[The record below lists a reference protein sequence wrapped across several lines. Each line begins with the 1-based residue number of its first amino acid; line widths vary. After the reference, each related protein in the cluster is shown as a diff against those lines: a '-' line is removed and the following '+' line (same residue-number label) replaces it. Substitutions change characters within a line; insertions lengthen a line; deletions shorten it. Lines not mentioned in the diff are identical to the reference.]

1 MNKGIDVSEYQGN
14 IDWDRVKNDN
24 IEFAILKFAN
34 IYDDE
39 NIYYDTKFERNYKNC
54 RELNI
59 PLGLYIYNYYQ
70 N

>member
-1 MNKGIDVSEYQGN
+1 MLLYVYIIYLGDIMNKGIDVSEYQGN

-39 NIYYDTKFERNYKNC
+39 NIYYDTKFERNY
-54 RELNI
+54 
-59 PLGLYIYNYYQ
+59 
-70 N
+70 